1 MTLDGVTM
9 FVSSTA
15 EQGVVGSD
23 TRLRFIERGSRVFAR
38 YAGGAIARGCLI
50 GRRTGDDLVFR
61 YVQREA
67 SGELH
72 AGRSTA
78 RVVRRSDGRLRIV
91 EQFAWTTRDG
101 SGVNVFDEVQARQRS
116 PRY

>member
-23 TRLRFIERGSRVFAR
+23 TRLRFIERDSRVFAR
-38 YAGGAIARGCLI
+38 YAGGSLVRGYLI
-50 GRRTGDDLVFR
+50 GRRHGNALAFR
-61 YVQREA
+61 YVQRET

-78 RVVRRSDGRLRIV
+78 EVVRRSDGRLRIV
-91 EQFAWTTRDG
+91 ERFAWTTRDG
-101 SGVNVFDEVQARQRS
+101 SGTNTFDECVG
-116 PRY
+116 